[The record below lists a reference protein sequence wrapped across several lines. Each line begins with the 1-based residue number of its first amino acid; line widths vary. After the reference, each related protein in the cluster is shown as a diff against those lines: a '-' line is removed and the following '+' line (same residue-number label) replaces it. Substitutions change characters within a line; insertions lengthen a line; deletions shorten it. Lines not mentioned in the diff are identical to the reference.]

1 MLYEGIPCCMEH
13 SICSIDITIKFLS
26 KKIEKNIKKS
36 QIYSMRVQMVN
47 FCNMKVN
54 VVAQNVVIV
63 VGVTF
68 F

>member
-1 MLYEGIPCCMEH
+1 MEH